1 MLRLIGGVVF
11 GYIVMGAVVFAGLS
25 AAFVVF
31 GPDRAFQPGV
41 YDVSLLWVVTSLAI
55 GFGAA
60 LIGGW
65 LARTLAR
72 TVTGPRVLAAVVVV
86 LGLALALSTA
96 FAETGATGMRT
107 GEVGPFEAMQQAH
120 TPLWIMLLNPLI
132 GAAGVLIGGRAIGRR
147 SRAET
152 DAFAAQSR

>member
-1 MLRLIGGVVF
+1 MLRLIGGVVL

-25 AAFVVF
+25 AAFVAF
-31 GPDRAFQPGV
+31 GADRAFQPGV

-65 LARTLAR
+65 LARTLSR
-72 TVTGPRVLAAVVVV
+72 TVTGPRVLAGVVVV
-86 LGLALALSTA
+86 LGIALALSTA
-96 FAETGATGMRT
+96 FAEPAAAGMRT
-107 GEVGPFEAMQQAH
+107 GAPGPFEAMQQAQ

-147 SRAET
+147 SRVET
-152 DAFAAQSR
+152 DAFAAVSQ